1 MKLQVIVY
9 IAIMIFV
16 AFVAEHLPL
25 PEVLYMFQPAWIM
38 LVVTALVLFAP
49 HIFTLWLAL
58 PLGLMMDVEQ
68 DTLLGLHV
76 ILIAFHIFLLQ
87 VLYRRM
93 YLFNVL
99 QQAGVLFLMIMA
111 EQIIHYWAVAVLRED
126 ARPVLLVMPAL
137 FSAILWPWVYA
148 VGYRT
153 LQRLQRG

>member
-9 IAIMIFV
+9 IAIMIFL
-16 AFVAEHLPL
+16 AFVLEHLPL
-25 PEVLYMFQPAWIM
+25 PEVLYMFQPAWVM

-49 HIFTLWLAL
+49 QVFSLWMSV

-76 ILIAFHIFLLQ
+76 ILVAFHIFMLQ

-99 QQAGVLFLMIMA
+99 QQSGVLLLMVMA
-111 EQIIHYWAVAVLRED
+111 EQIIHYWAVALLRED
-126 ARPVLLVMPAL
+126 ARPVLLLMPAV
-137 FSAILWPWVYA
+137 FSAILWPWIYA